1 MAKPEMS
8 SANRA
13 TLLGLL
19 VASIFLN
26 YVDRGS
32 LSVAA
37 PNLEREL
44 GLGPERMGLLLGAF
58 FWTYALLQL
67 FGAAGWLADR
77 FPVGLVLSGG
87 LLVWSASTIGTGLV
101 SGFSAIFLMRLLLG
115 AGESVAYPCYSQI
128 LATHFPQES
137 RGFANALL
145 DAGSKLGPAAGTLAG
160 GYLLEAAGWRGMFL
174 WLGGLSLLWLLPWW
188 IWAPSSQTIA
198 TDRNQ
203 AGVSFRELLRHREA
217 WGTFAGHFC
226 GNYYWFF
233 LLTWLPGYLVKA
245 RGYSVAGMAQTGGIA
260 FAVVAACTVVAG
272 WYSDR
277 RIRAGASP
285 TSVRKSVVVGG
296 LLTSTLILPVAIIEN
311 ETASLSLLL
320 LACGGFGVYVSNHW
334 AITQTL
340 SGSRAAG
347 RWTSVQN
354 GVGNLSGIVA
364 PWLTGA
370 VVERT
375 GSFHGA
381 FVVSAAVALA
391 GAVLWGCV
399 VREVKEVEWNQ

>member
-1 MAKPEMS
+1 MS
-8 SANRA
+8 PANRA
-13 TLLGLL
+13 ALLGLL

-37 PNLEREL
+37 PALEREL
-44 GLGPERMGLLLGAF
+44 GLGPEQVGLLLGAF

-67 FGAAGWLADR
+67 LGVAGWLADR
-77 FPVGLVLSGG
+77 LPVGMVLSGG
-87 LLVWSASTIGTGLV
+87 LLVWSASTLGTGLV
-101 SGFSAIFLMRLLLG
+101 SGFTAIFAMRLLLG
-115 AGESVAYPCYSQI
+115 AGESVAYPCYSRI
-128 LATHFPQES
+128 LATHIPQEA

-145 DAGSKLGPAAGTLAG
+145 DAGSKLGPAAGTFAG
-160 GYLLEAAGWRGMFL
+160 GYLMEAAGWRGLFL
-174 WLGGLSLLWLLPWW
+174 WLGGLSLLWLIPWW
-188 IWAPSSQTIA
+188 IWGPSSRSAVMEAASETVAFSEI
-198 TDRNQ
+198 
-203 AGVSFRELLRHREA
+203 LRHREA

-233 LLTWLPGYLVKA
+233 LLTWLPGYLMKA
-245 RGYSVAGMAQTGGIA
+245 RGYSLAGMAQTGGGA
-260 FAVVAACTVVAG
+260 FAVVAACTVAAG

-277 RIRAGASP
+277 RIRAGAP
-285 TSVRKSVVVGG
+285 VTRVRKSVVVSG
-296 LLTSTLILPVAIIEN
+296 LLASTLILPVAIIEN
-311 ETASLSLLL
+311 ETASLALLL

-375 GSFHGA
+375 GSFHLA

-399 VREVKEVEWNQ
+399 VREVKEVEWDQ